1 MERENHEDRFAAIED
16 EYAGYTVYDMHYE
29 KIGNVDDLFVDEN
42 DQPEYLGVKMGFL
55 GLKST
60 LIPWEMVRV
69 NAKRQ
74 LIEVS
79 EAKDRIKDAPTFGD
93 DEEITPELEQRV
105 YSHFGLQRG
114 PAGRS
119 AYRAYYR
126 DPDYSPPP
134 IEGIDEERRTEEPYG
149 ERRQDTAGDIDPE
162 RSEPRERA
170 AFSEPSER
178 TDSEA
183 RDADARGSEVTSED
197 EMMVQ
202 RSEEELRAGTHER
215 KAGNVNVRKR
225 VKTERERLN
234 VPKRR
239 EEVHVERV
247 SMEGREASETEI
259 RDDEIRVPVI
269 EEEIVVQKRP
279 VIKEE
284 LRIRKDVVE
293 DEEIVEEDVRKE
305 EVEID
310 DQPTRRDR

>member
-1 MERENHEDRFAAIED
+1 MEREDREDRFAAIED

-42 DQPEYLGVKMGFL
+42 DQPEYLGVKMGLL

-105 YSHFGLQRG
+105 YDHFGLQRG

-126 DPDYSPPP
+126 DPDYSSPPTG
-134 IEGIDEERRTEEPYG
+134 GIDEERRTEEPYG
-149 ERRQDTAGDIDPE
+149 ERRQDTAAGDIDPE
-162 RSEPRERA
+162 RSELREGP

-178 TDSEA
+178 VG
-183 RDADARGSEVTSED
+183 ADARNTRGSEVTGED
-197 EMMVQ
+197 EMRVQ
-202 RSEEELRAGTHER
+202 RNEEELRAGTRER
-215 KAGNVNVRKR
+215 EAGNVNVRKR

-247 SMEGREASETEI
+247 SVEGREASEIEI

-284 LRIRKDVVE
+284 LRIRKDVIE

-310 DQPTRRDR
+310 DQTTRRDR